1 MDYLTWFIVGIVLY
15 GIYLMYKGKKSS
27 FGFGETVYV
36 ATMQGCPH
44 CKSIIEMKNKGAFNI
59 QQNIVPLDAE
69 KDQAKLNKLKVDSFP
84 TIITESGKVYTGP
97 REAQKIIEFARAN
110 K

>member
-15 GIYLMYKGKKSS
+15 GMYLIYKSKKSS
-27 FGFGETVYV
+27 FGFGENVYV
-36 ATMQGCPH
+36 ATMQGCGH
-44 CKSIIEMKNKGAFNI
+44 CKPIIEMKNKGAFNI

-69 KDQAKLNKLKVDSFP
+69 KDQVKLKKLKIDTFP
-84 TIITESGKVYTGP
+84 TIKTASGKVYNGP
-97 REAQKIIEFARAN
+97 REAEEIIKFARAN